1 MEMSHLIIEKP
12 ITIKD
17 ISDDLLALG
26 VRKGMTLLVHSSL
39 KSVGGWI
46 VGGPEA
52 VILALEDVL
61 GDEGTLVMPT
71 QSANLTDPKTWG
83 NPPADPKWWDLI
95 RESMPPY
102 DPDLT
107 VTSGMG
113 IIPEVFRKQ
122 EGVIRSRHPHVSFA
136 ARGRDAEALMQS
148 HPLDHSLGE
157 ASPLAR
163 LYEAGAYVLML
174 GSGYGNNTS
183 FHLSEYRTDWA
194 GKKVVTAHAPVRRM
208 QGITKWEAFQDIN
221 YHSDDFEA
229 IGASFEAQCPDAYKH
244 GRVGKADCVLAEQR
258 AMVDHAAQ
266 WLEKNR

>member
-1 MEMSHLIIEKP
+1 MIIERP

-17 ISDDLLALG
+17 ISNDLAALG

-61 GDEGTLVMPT
+61 GEEGTLVMPT

-83 NPPADPKWWDLI
+83 NPPADPKWWNLI
-95 RESMPPY
+95 REGMPPY

-122 EGVIRSRHPHVSFA
+122 EGVIRSAHPHVSFA
-136 ARGRDAEALMQS
+136 ARGREARALMQS

-183 FHLSEYRTDWA
+183 FHLGEYRANWK
-194 GKKVVTAHAPVRRM
+194 GKETVTAHAPVRRV
-208 QGITKWEAFQDIN
+208 QGVTAWEAFQDIN

-229 IGASFEAQCPDAYKH
+229 LGASFEAQCPDAYIH
-244 GRVGKADCVLAEQR
+244 GRVGKADCILAEQR
-258 AMVDHAAQ
+258 AMVDYAVS
-266 WLEKNR
+266 WMEKNR